1 MSPPPKKNPEKTS
14 RKDIDEMQI
23 RNLSDK
29 ESTVTVIKMLTEI
42 SGIFNKEIEN
52 LRKFQTDATDMKDI
66 ITELKNILKGF
77 NNELDEA
84 VE

>member
-1 MSPPPKKNPEKTS
+1 
-14 RKDIDEMQI
+14 MQI

>member
-1 MSPPPKKNPEKTS
+1 
-14 RKDIDEMQI
+14 
-23 RNLSDK
+23 
-29 ESTVTVIKMLTEI
+29 MLTEI

>member
-1 MSPPPKKNPEKTS
+1 MSPPQKKTEKTS

-42 SGIFNKEIEN
+42 SGIFNKEIQN

>member
-1 MSPPPKKNPEKTS
+1 MSPPQKKPEKTS

>member
-1 MSPPPKKNPEKTS
+1 MSPPQKKTEKTS

-42 SGIFNKEIEN
+42 SGIFNKEIQN
-52 LRKFQTDATDMKDI
+52 LRKFQTDATDMKYI

>member
-1 MSPPPKKNPEKTS
+1 MSPPKKKPEKTS